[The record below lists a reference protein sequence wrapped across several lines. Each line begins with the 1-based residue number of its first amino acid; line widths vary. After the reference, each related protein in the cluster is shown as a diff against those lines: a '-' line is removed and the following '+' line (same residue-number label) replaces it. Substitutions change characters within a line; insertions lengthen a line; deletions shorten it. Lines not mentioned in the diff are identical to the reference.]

1 LGPIEPEAIA
11 YQPIVRVWLAVEMI
25 EPIAP
30 TWWTINEHIVNAYV
44 LEAQDDGAAM
54 LEALQYLDGYDIEVW
69 DLSRPVGKLSGE
81 RVIRVF

>member
-1 LGPIEPEAIA
+1 MARGRDDRTYRA
-11 YQPIVRVWLAVEMI
+11 YLVDYR
-25 EPIAP
+25 
-30 TWWTINEHIVNAYV
+30 NEHIVNAYV